1 VAFDNNRLR
10 MIIVCCC
17 VDAKRRAE
25 RREER
30 KTCQTKNRL
39 IQRSNRR
46 KNHKNHNTTLMHG
59 IGARKRSKIGVNAS
73 IKVIFGAFLLFRYE
87 FVFVFVV
94 FFCCRRLPLTILLLI
109 DDICR
114 NDLCNLYCSKW

>member
-1 VAFDNNRLR
+1 MRKGEQSDVKSEKH
-10 MIIVCCC
+10 
-17 VDAKRRAE
+17 AK
-25 RREER
+25 
-30 KTCQTKNRL
+30 QKNRL

-73 IKVIFGAFLLFRYE
+73 IKVIFGAFLLLRYE

-94 FFCCRRLPLTILLLI
+94 FFVVVAYRFRSRYCC
-109 DDICR
+109 
-114 NDLCNLYCSKW
+114 